1 MSSAKAPSPQAPEA
15 PEAPA
20 AAAPPGAPTSKLVL
34 ILLILNLGASG
45 FGAFKL
51 LTAHPVA
58 AAAAAPGAA
67 HKGDAKGGHETSEV
81 SGPIIE
87 LEPFVVNL
95 DEPGTARYLRAKVQL
110 EVADAAAGASV
121 TKSVLL
127 VRDIILGHLSGLK
140 HADTLGSQAKE
151 SVRTEMMKKLE
162 AQLGGKKIKRMFFT
176 EWVVQ

>member
-1 MSSAKAPSPQAPEA
+1 MSSEEA
-15 PEAPA
+15 PPPDAPA

-45 FGAFKL
+45 FGVFKL
-51 LTAHPVA
+51 LTAHPA
-58 AAAAAPGAA
+58 AAAAAAAA
-67 HKGDAKGGHETSEV
+67 HGDEHGGGARGGHETSEI
-81 SGPIIE
+81 SGPVIE
-87 LEPFVVNL
+87 LDPFVVNL

-121 TKSVLL
+121 TKSMLL

-140 HADTLGSQAKE
+140 LADTLGAQAKE
-151 SVRTEMMKKLE
+151 AVRTEMMKKLE
-162 AQLGGKKIKRMFFT
+162 EQLGGKKIKRMFFT

>member
-1 MSSAKAPSPQAPEA
+1 MSSEEAPP

-20 AAAPPGAPTSKLVL
+20 GAAPAGAPTSKLVL

-45 FGAFKL
+45 FGVFKL
-51 LTAHPVA
+51 LTAHPA
-58 AAAAAPGAA
+58 AAASAHGDAHGGA
-67 HKGDAKGGHETSEV
+67 AKGGHDTNEI

-95 DEPGTARYLRAKVQL
+95 DEPGTARYLRTKVQL

-121 TKSVLL
+121 TKSMLL
-127 VRDIILGHLSGLK
+127 VRDIILGYLSGLK
-140 HADTLGSQAKE
+140 LADTLGAQAKE

-162 AQLGGKKIKRMFFT
+162 EQLGGKKIKRMFFT